1 MKAAQQI
8 KPFAVK
14 VFVED
19 TDFQG
24 FVYHANY
31 LKFFERA
38 RSQFLNDLGFFQS
51 EDKEGFFVVRDISI
65 TFRQPAKLEDRL
77 LIESKVEKASKVRC
91 LFYQNILRGETII
104 SKAKVE
110 VCYVSRE
117 HGKPIQ
123 FPKAFLDRIEL

>member
-38 RSQFLNDLGFFQS
+38 RSQFLNDIGFFQS

-77 LIESKVEKASKVRC
+77 LIESKVEKASKARC
-91 LFYQNILRGETII
+91 LFYQNILRGETTIA
-104 SKAKVE
+104 KAKVE
-110 VCYVSRE
+110 VCYVNRE

>member
-1 MKAAQQI
+1 MKAVQQI

-51 EDKEGFFVVRDISI
+51 EDKEGFFRSE
-65 TFRQPAKLEDRL
+65 RY
-77 LIESKVEKASKVRC
+77 
-91 LFYQNILRGETII
+91 FYHIYAACKT
-104 SKAKVE
+104 
-110 VCYVSRE
+110 
-117 HGKPIQ
+117 
-123 FPKAFLDRIEL
+123 

>member
-1 MKAAQQI
+1 MKAVQQI

-65 TFRQPAKLEDRL
+65 TFMQPAKLEDRL

-91 LFYQNILRGETII
+91 FFYQKILREETTIV
-104 SKAKVE
+104 KAKVE
-110 VCYVSRE
+110 VCYVNRE

>member
-1 MKAAQQI
+1 MKAVQQI

-38 RSQFLNDLGFFQS
+38 RSQFLNDIGFFQS

-65 TFRQPAKLEDRL
+65 TFMQPAKLEDKL
-77 LIESKVEKASKVRC
+77 LIESKVEKASKARC
-91 LFYQNILRGETII
+91 FFYQNILREETTIA
-104 SKAKVE
+104 KAKVE
-110 VCYVSRE
+110 VCYVNRE
-117 HGKPIQ
+117 FGKPIQ
-123 FPKAFLDRIEL
+123 FPEVFLDRIEL